1 MRLFRHT
8 LETGEPHV
16 TPEHIEERRDRKVM
30 EYYEWRI
37 NRIPLPEGRY
47 GVVCYFRDISAQVRA
62 RQQRELLINEL
73 NHRVKNT
80 LATVQ
85 SIAAQTLK
93 GSEVPEGI
101 KGSHPNRCGVTQQ
114 AGHLK

>member
-1 MRLFRHT
+1 VRLFRHT
-8 LETGEPHV
+8 LESGEPFM
-16 TPEHIEERRDRKVM
+16 TPEHIEERRDRKVR

-47 GVVCYFRDISAQVRA
+47 GVVCYFRDISAYVRA

-85 SIAAQTLK
+85 SVAAQTLK
-93 GSEVPEGI
+93 GSTVPAAV
-101 KGSHPNRCGVTQQ
+101 K
-114 AGHLK
+114 